1 MDPRTLLSRSME
13 MEASLAQSSEVQTNR
28 KCVLTCSTASSTEV
42 SHLPSLKDKPR
53 CQIRSITY
61 RGLRGASE
69 QVKITS
75 GLLWVPKLLQ
85 QTIFTLYMCH
95 SEPLSQSERIQ
106 PGSSQVP
113 PNTSAVT
120 PPSVHSGFPR
130 RSVHRRSCSG
140 YFFSIFI
147 LFLIM
152 TSRNINKTG
161 STLILNHWGE
171 TVSRAN
177 SCRNL
182 PGSGQI
188 GLTG

>member
-1 MDPRTLLSRSME
+1 MPGWIPGLSSADPRRWKRLWSR
-13 MEASLAQSSEVQTNR
+13 ARVDTNR
-28 KCVLTCSTASSTEV
+28 KCVLTCSTASSTEI
-42 SHLPSLKDKPR
+42 SHLPSLKGKPGR
-53 CQIRSITY
+53 QIRSITS

-75 GLLWVPKLLQ
+75 GLLWVLKLLQ

-95 SEPLSQSERIQ
+95 SELLFQSERIQ

-140 YFFSIFI
+140 FFFS
-147 LFLIM
+147 LHPL
-152 TSRNINKTG
+152 SDHDLQEHQQNRKYINTESLG
-161 STLILNHWGE
+161 
-171 TVSRAN
+171 
-177 SCRNL
+177 
-182 PGSGQI
+182 
-188 GLTG
+188 

>member
-1 MDPRTLLSRSME
+1 M
-13 MEASLAQSSEVQTNR
+13 
-28 KCVLTCSTASSTEV
+28 LTCSTASSSEI
-42 SHLPSLKDKPR
+42 SHLPSLKGKPGR
-53 CQIRSITY
+53 QIRSITY
-61 RGLRGASE
+61 LGGLRGASE

-75 GLLWVPKLLQ
+75 GLLWVLKLLQ

-106 PGSSQVP
+106 PSSSQVP
-113 PNTSAVT
+113 PNNSAVT

-140 YFFSIFI
+140 FFFFFIFI

-152 TSRNINKTG
+152 TSKNINKTG
-161 STLILNHWGE
+161 STLILNHWDE

-188 GLTG
+188 GLIG